1 MLNLFVE
8 TKNEY
13 TTHLINILSPLIFEG
28 IQSIYK
34 DAQKTS
40 NETEILKIFQT
51 YLKRIPRWNQDI
63 INKETERIMTCSH
76 SYEWLDSLIKATLKS
91 NLVILM
97 HNPTI
102 KSQEKLDKSYYINI
116 SSSDFIHKTY
126 IECAR
131 EIWNNPY
138 LFYHCYPPIEI
149 KRNQRDC
156 IILIK
161 DCIKEAIRKL
171 LPVKHILNVYLGEDD
186 KTDTKSIIDSE
197 MSKLTEEK
205 QLEYNCDNSDS
216 RTVGSRILDIIGDEP
231 KNKQDITPDLVSS
244 SASSASSVAPA
255 QAQAVATGPF
265 VSSAPVATPAPAPAP
280 VQAATQAPAPVQA
293 VVQAPGQTSTEQ
305 IINEDVSSVVSSLKL
320 GDTTSDAVDEAVKSL
335 DDKINQRIKDGLK
348 YDEANITVSE
358 PRMSNDRVNRKY
370 LSIFSNSDNKDNKTS
385 RIFKN
390 FRDF

>member
-186 KTDTKSIIDSE
+186 KSDAKSIIDSE

-231 KNKQDITPDLVSS
+231 KNKQDITPDLVSPSAS
-244 SASSASSVAPA
+244 SASSASSIAPA

-265 VSSAPVATPAPAPAP
+265 ISSAPVATQAP
-280 VQAATQAPAPVQA
+280 VQAATQAPVPVQA

-335 DDKINQRIKDGLK
+335 DDKINERIKDGLK

-358 PRMSNDRVNRKY
+358 PSMSNDRANRKY